1 MLKNSMVWIFTNWKI
16 FLWFYDFFL
25 HFSVKNKTWIL
36 FICKKELSFPFFV
49 SFCNA
54 ILFPS
59 KSLILFPIIIFGVGS
74 KIKCADFVRY
84 FDGNSKRQWRK
95 SKNQVSTFFLW
106 NVANFFLH
114 FPLTFVSKSFCT
126 NSKTVLGTLS
136 VRIFRFKEQRFHF
149 CCSFW
154 ANSKVPKTEQNVC
167 EIRCESTKKKQIVR
181 KRTKRT
187 EHSLKPFLILW
198 ISASKFLYY
207 KTAVTLRQRI
217 LLFLCFLFVLVSLSP
232 FGSRTTFSKSHL
244 TILLLGSEKQKENI
258 KIFEYSN
265 SWVSVDKCQRV
276 ESIKV
281 VLQR

>member
-1 MLKNSMVWIFTNWKI
+1 METQSVSEGNPKTKFRLFSFEMLQTVFRIFYI
-16 FLWFYDFFL
+16 
-25 HFSVKNKTWIL
+25 
-36 FICKKELSFPFFV
+36 
-49 SFCNA
+49 
-54 ILFPS
+54 
-59 KSLILFPIIIFGVGS
+59 
-74 KIKCADFVRY
+74 
-84 FDGNSKRQWRK
+84 
-95 SKNQVSTFFLW
+95 
-106 NVANFFLH
+106 
-114 FPLTFVSKSFCT
+114 TFVSKSFCT

-136 VRIFRFKEQRFHF
+136 VRIFRFGEQRFHF

-154 ANSKVPKTEQNVC
+154 ANLSVPKTKQNVC

-198 ISASKFLYY
+198 ISASKFLDY

-232 FGSRTTFSKSHL
+232 FGSKTTLSKSHL
-244 TILLLGSEKQKENI
+244 TIVLLGSEKQKENI

-281 VLQR
+281 VLQRQRTGYSRKACLSKLVSENKLSNNQSFFFYYHEFFLNWFQKIKW